1 MGGKILPIDYSC
13 FGINIIFLLIEIWLS
28 IRNMMKIVRKQSS
41 VYYLRNTSTK
51 IISQDKRILTSK
63 EIEEELF
70 FKFPN
75 L

>member
-1 MGGKILPIDYSC
+1 
-13 FGINIIFLLIEIWLS
+13 
-28 IRNMMKIVRKQSS
+28 MMKIVRKQSS

-51 IISQDKRILTSK
+51 IISHDKRILTSK